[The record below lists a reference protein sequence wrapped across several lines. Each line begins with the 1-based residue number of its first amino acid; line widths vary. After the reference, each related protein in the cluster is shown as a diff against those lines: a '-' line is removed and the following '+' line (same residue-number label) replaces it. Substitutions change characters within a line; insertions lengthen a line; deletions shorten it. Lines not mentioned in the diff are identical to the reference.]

1 MNDPAKN
8 ATEWYKHTAEGC
20 CEKLGSDSKQ
30 GLTAQQIEQRLLQ
43 YGRNSLPEAAA
54 VPGWLRFIKQFNNL
68 LILVLLAAAVITG
81 AIGEWLDT
89 GVILAVVL
97 ANATIGFV
105 QEGRAE
111 KALHAIQHML
121 SSKALVI
128 RNGTKQQIAADALVP
143 GDIVLLEAG
152 DKVPADLRL
161 LLCHNLQIQEAAL
174 TGESVPVE
182 KNQHVLNTTTPL
194 AERANCAYAGSL
206 VTQGE
211 ATGLVVHTGAAT
223 EIGRINLLLSD
234 VKQIKTPLLQ
244 QMDKF
249 ARYMALVIIVLAGLV
264 FAAGLVQ
271 GGEAGYLFMVV
282 VSLVVSAI
290 PEGLPTILTIALAIG
305 VTRMARRHAIIRKL
319 PATETLGAVSVICSD
334 KTGTLTR
341 NEMMVATVVLPGKT
355 LAVDGEGYQPY
366 GGFLS
371 EDEPVE
377 PAHQS
382 GLLWLA
388 KVAAL
393 CNNAEL
399 KEQNGEWTI
408 AGDPMEAAL
417 LVLSHKAGLITAELA
432 ATYHKTDTIPFDSRH
447 KYMATLHHDG
457 QQAFMLVKGAPE
469 RLLELCSGE
478 WIAESAEGSASIDKT
493 YWQQQIENI
502 AAEGQRVLAFALKPL
517 DIKASKLTEQDMSSG
532 LLLVGLTGLI
542 DPPRSEV
549 IAAIRAC
556 HNAGIGV
563 KMITGDHGTT
573 ALAIARQLNLKNTD
587 AVVTGAELEQLSDKE
602 LAAVAIRSDV
612 FARTTPEHKL
622 RLVQALQSCSEVVAM
637 TGDGVNDAPALKRA
651 DVGIAM
657 GKGGTEAAIEAS
669 EMVLTDDNFAS
680 IANAVR
686 EGRTVY
692 DNLKKAITFM
702 LPINGGESMAVVL
715 AVLFSL
721 TLPISPLQILWIN
734 MVSSIGLAMSLAFEA
749 TEKNVMQRKPR
760 PAGEP
765 LLSAFLLWRVL
776 LVSVLFTAGIFIVF
790 QWALAQGL
798 SLDYARTMA
807 VNTLIAMEI
816 WYLFSVRYLYGGSLS
831 WQGIKGTG
839 PVIIA
844 ISITFLLQLAFTY
857 LPLLQSLFKTEPI
870 SFEHGLY
877 CALAGV
883 LVFSILELEKWLIQ
897 KATPY
902 FGKARR
908 IKK

>member
-8 ATEWYKHTAEGC
+8 ATEWYKLAVEAC
-20 CEKLGSDSKQ
+20 YEKLGTDPKY
-30 GLTAQQIEQRLLQ
+30 GLTPLQIEQRLLQ
-43 YGRNSLPEAAA
+43 YGRNSLPQAAA

-68 LILVLLAAAVITG
+68 LIMVLLAAAVITA

-89 GVILAVVL
+89 GVILAVVF
-97 ANATIGFV
+97 ANATIGFM

-128 RNGTKQQIAADALVP
+128 RNGTKQHIAADALVP

-194 AERANCAYAGSL
+194 AERANSAYAGSL

-211 ATGLVVHTGAAT
+211 ATGLVVHTGAGT

-264 FAAGLVQ
+264 FAAGLLQ

-341 NEMMVATVVLPGKT
+341 NEMMVARVVLPGKILT
-355 LAVDGEGYQPY
+355 VDGEGYQPY
-366 GGFLS
+366 GGFQCEGKPL
-371 EDEPVE
+371 EPLQE
-377 PAHQS
+377 T
-382 GLLWLA
+382 GLQWLA
-388 KVAAL
+388 KVAVL

-399 KEQNGEWTI
+399 KEHNGEWSI

-417 LVLSHKAGLITAELA
+417 LVLGRKAGLIAAELT
-432 ATYHKTDTIPFDSRH
+432 ATYHKADTIPFDSRH
-447 KYMATLHHDG
+447 KYMATLHHDS
-457 QQAFMLVKGAPE
+457 QQAYMLVKGAPE
-469 RLLELCSGE
+469 RLLELCCGE
-478 WIAESAEGSASIDKT
+478 WAEDQSAAAIDKA

-517 DIKASKLTEQDMSSG
+517 DIKISKLTEQEMSSG

-556 HNAGIGV
+556 HTAGIGV

-587 AVVTGAELEQLSDKE
+587 VVVTGSELEQLSDKE
-602 LAAVAIRSDV
+602 LEAVAAHSDV

-622 RLVQALQSCSEVVAM
+622 RLVQALQSRNEVVAM

-680 IANAVR
+680 IANAVK

-790 QWALAQGL
+790 QWALAQQL

-839 PVIIA
+839 PVLIA

-897 KATPY
+897 KVAPY
-902 FGKARR
+902 FGKERR